1 MLDICPGGA
10 RASCSQ
16 GGVSSAT
23 KPPKKRVAGSPCL
36 PDMLLALPCRSL
48 VRERSRTRKQNFS
61 PAVSLLRPLLIKF
74 NIVPSGKGENT

>member
-48 VRERSRTRKQNFS
+48 EPEKPGERAQQNQEAKLFSCSVS
-61 PAVSLLRPLLIKF
+61 PA
-74 NIVPSGKGENT
+74 PSTEKV